1 MERSASGSSR
11 QATGA
16 SGRRARRIALAAA
29 IAAAL
34 PHPAAALFNDRLEL
48 WAAQNVT
55 HDSNV
60 FRISD
65 DLDPATIGAQKR
77 GDTSYTT
84 HLGATLRVPWS
95 LQRFEADLDWYRTKY
110 DTFEDLDFTGHRAR
124 LAWAY
129 NVANRLTGVASI
141 NDTRGLSSFRNIQAR
156 EKDVVK
162 ARQADLTAAWLATPR
177 WRVDGR
183 VVAVETEHSNPL
195 RKIDDIETAAVETGI
210 SYVTPRENLFGA
222 SARFERGRSPD
233 GVPLTLFQPGVP
245 TSPGIT
251 FDNKYRQWAAGVTA
265 TWIPTAHSRFDGRA
279 EWLDRR
285 YDQFTAR
292 NYRGP
297 AMRAVYTWAPTV
309 KTAIAFGALR
319 DFAPPEEVQSSRV
332 IVTGAYIRPK
342 WSATEKITVQGNLE
356 YNVWDYKGGV
366 IAGTAGTHTAVFGD
380 FEHRVR
386 MIGASVQW
394 QPLRRIWLNAGYNH
408 EKRTSTLRFG
418 DYDVDVVF
426 VEGRIGF

>member
-1 MERSASGSSR
+1 MKR
-11 QATGA
+11 TF
-16 SGRRARRIALAAA
+16 LAAA
-29 IAAAL
+29 LLAAL
-34 PHPAAALFNDRLEL
+34 PQPALALFGDRLEL

-55 HDSNV
+55 YDSNV

-65 DLDPATIGAQKR
+65 ALDPASIGALGR
-77 GDTSYTT
+77 SDTSYTT
-84 HLGATLRVPWS
+84 HVGAMLRVPWS
-95 LQRFEADLDWYRTKY
+95 LQRFEADLDWYRTRY
-110 DTFEDLDFTGHRAR
+110 DTFDDLDFTGHRAR

-129 NVANRLTGVASI
+129 NVQNRLTGVASI

-156 EKDVVK
+156 EKDVVR

-177 WRVDGR
+177 WRGDGR

-195 RKIDDIETAAVETGI
+195 RKIDDIESAAVEGGV

-233 GVPLTLFQPGVP
+233 GVPLTLFPPGGGFPVP
-245 TSPGIT
+245 PGIT
-251 FDNKYRQWAAGVTA
+251 FDNKYRQWAVGVTA
-265 TWIPTAHSRFDGRA
+265 TWNATAHSRFDGRA
-279 EWLDRR
+279 EWLDRQ

-297 AMRAVYTWAPTV
+297 ALRAVYTWAPTV

-319 DFAPPEEVQSSRV
+319 DFAPPEEIQSSRV

-342 WSATEKITVQGNLE
+342 WTPTEKITVQGNLE

-366 IAGTAGTHTAVFGD
+366 APGSLGVPPTVVGD
-380 FEHRVR
+380 FEHKVR

-394 QPLRRIWLNAGYNH
+394 QPFRRILLNAGYNY

-426 VEGRIGF
+426 VEGRVGF